1 MEELLIEE
9 LGKRFSVQLRPYPWT
24 NIKFICPF
32 AMETS
37 LLHRI
42 VSLPG
47 KGEGLLATR
56 DMIQLNNFGWKN
68 YSNFGFRFLKIR

>member
-1 MEELLIEE
+1 
-9 LGKRFSVQLRPYPWT
+9 
-24 NIKFICPF
+24 
-32 AMETS
+32 METS